1 MPVARS
7 SLQRRIAIA
16 IGTLFFAWQS
26 PAQSSVRPD
35 AYLNPTLP
43 LALRVDDLVGRMTL
57 GEKISQMQ
65 NEAPAIPRLHIA
77 EYNWWNEGLHGVAGS
92 GYAGIRTAHA

>member
-7 SLQRRIAIA
+7 SLQRWISIA

-26 PAQSSVRPD
+26 PAQSARQD
-35 AYLNPTLP
+35 AYLSPALP